1 MTSTQTIGLTATE
14 KCKLDRETITKADR
28 LIEPLLFAMF
38 GFGVFLAFFYDTWFI
53 SLSVGGLCLAA
64 YFLAKKLLPQSNV
77 YQYVTSSIFAIFAAQ
92 YIYQMHGMAEMHF
105 WVFISSTI
113 LILYQNWRLQ
123 LPLILLVVVHH
134 GTFAYLQYA
143 GVEQVYFTQL
153 DYMDL
158 TTFIFHGVLAACVC
172 LVSGIWSET
181 IHQRTIQDAIN
192 YKKLSSMTAEL
203 AQNAE
208 SMKELN
214 EELLA
219 TNEEIQRKNEQ
230 LQASE
235 EQLMESAEELK
246 VINENLNSLVDERTQ
261 KLLTQNETLLH
272 HSFIHGHKVRSP
284 LARIQGLVNLI
295 SLEVE
300 LQTRGKDLLYHLNL
314 SANELEQILSEVGGK
329 LDKAEFKQSRTSE
342 SDRDQ

>member
-1 MTSTQTIGLTATE
+1 MMSTQTIGLTAAE
-14 KCKLDRETITKADR
+14 KCKLDRETIAKADR
-28 LIEPLLFAMF
+28 LIEPVLFLMF
-38 GFGVFLAFFYDTWFI
+38 GFGIFLAFFYDTWFI
-53 SLSVGGLCLAA
+53 AFGIGTICLAA
-64 YFLAKKLLPQSNV
+64 YFVTKKLLPETNV
-77 YQYVTSSIFAIFAAQ
+77 YQYVASAIFAIFAAQ

-113 LILYQNWRLQ
+113 LIIYQNWRLQ

-134 GTFAYLQYA
+134 GTFAYLQYV

-153 DYMDL
+153 TYMDL
-158 TTFIFHGVLAACVC
+158 TTFVFHGVLAACVC

-181 IHQRTIQDAIN
+181 THQRTIQDAIN
-192 YKKLSSMTAEL
+192 YKKLASMAAEL
-203 AQNAE
+203 EQNAD

-214 EELLA
+214 EELQA

-235 EQLMESAEELK
+235 EQLLESAEELK
-246 VINENLNSLVDERTQ
+246 VINENLNTLVDERTQ
-261 KLLTQNETLLH
+261 KLLAQNETLLH

-295 SLEVE
+295 GLEVE
-300 LQTRGKDLLYHLNL
+300 LRERGKDLLYHLNL
-314 SANELEQILSEVGGK
+314 SANELEQILTEVGGK
-329 LDKAEFKQSRTSE
+329 LDKAEFKQSNTSK
-342 SDRDQ
+342 SDQD